1 VGDPPLVAETLSTDP
16 QSLLLL
22 LVAALVAGMVDA
34 IAGGGGLITLPAL
47 LSAGLPPHIALG
59 TNKLAGTFGTVTASR
74 AYIRK
79 GIFKPRLWRVGIAAT
94 FVGALAGTLAVWM
107 MSADALNRL
116 VPALIIAV
124 ALYTA
129 LRRRPGFHASAPEV
143 WPHPL
148 ASGGLGLGLGFY
160 DGFAGPGAG
169 AFWTTAGMAVL
180 GLDIVHA
187 SGVARFMNFVS
198 NVVSLAAFAA
208 LGLVDY
214 TVGLTMGLALML
226 GAHIGAH
233 SAIRFGAPFI
243 RPVFV
248 VVVLGITGRL
258 MWQEWA
264 G

>member
-1 VGDPPLVAETLSTDP
+1 M
-16 QSLLLL
+16 LLLL
-22 LVAALVAGMVDA
+22 LAALVAGMVDA

-59 TNKLAGTFGTVTASR
+59 TNKLAGTFGTFTASR

-79 GIFKPRLWRVGIAAT
+79 GIFKPRIWRAGIAAT

-107 MSADALNRL
+107 VSAHALNKL
-116 VPALIIAV
+116 IPALIIAV

-129 LRRRPGFHASAPEV
+129 LRKRPEFHAGAPD
-143 WPHPL
+143 PRPSPR
-148 ASGGLGLGLGFY
+148 ASGALGLTLGFY

-169 AFWTTAGMAVL
+169 AFWTTAGMAVM
-180 GLDIVHA
+180 GLDIVRA
-187 SGVARFMNFVS
+187 SGVARSMNFVS
-198 NVVSLAAFAA
+198 NTVSLAAFVA

-214 TVGLTMGLALML
+214 AMGLAMGLALML
-226 GAHIGAH
+226 GAYIGAH

-248 VVVLGITGRL
+248 VVVLGIAGRL
-258 MWQEWA
+258 VWQEWF